1 MSSAA
6 RALDVPEIDWE
17 NDHVWVADKAPL
29 LVDAQASSV
38 DFISATRP
46 SGEQVR
52 LPPETAEILYYPV
65 AGGAVLKPRYKPLK
79 AWAVMAAR
87 TVLLPDGNTMTSG
100 VGAILTEDDKT
111 FHFVDVER
119 FERDFAV
126 VGYRGTPRPATPFS
140 T

>member
-6 RALDVPEIDWE
+6 RALEITEIDWA
-17 NDHVWVADKAPL
+17 NGHVWVADKAPL
-29 LVDAQASSV
+29 LVDAQASTV
-38 DFISATRP
+38 DFISASRP

-52 LPPETAEILYYPV
+52 LPSQTTEILYYPV
-65 AGGAVLKPRYKPLK
+65 EGGAVLKPRYKPLK
-79 AWAVMAAR
+79 AWAVMAAC
-87 TVLLPDGNTMTSG
+87 TILLPDGNTMESG

-111 FHFVDVER
+111 FHFVEAER
-119 FERDFAV
+119 FERDFVV